1 MTRSRFKIKVALALA
16 AAGLSIH
23 VAGAQELK
31 PFAQF
36 LNVSSR
42 LRTGTGNN
50 VLIGGFIITGTDAK
64 KVLVRVLGPS
74 LSLYGVAEA
83 LPDPIVELHDGTGAI
98 IAANDNWKDTQQNE
112 IAATNLAPA

>member
-42 LRTGTGNN
+42 LRTGTGDN
-50 VLIGGFIITGTDAK
+50 VLIGGFIITGSGSKNVIVRAIGSSLAAAGVSG
-64 KVLVRVLGPS
+64 VLADPVL
-74 LSLYGVAEA
+74 
-83 LPDPIVELHDGTGAI
+83 ELHNQTGAV
-98 IAANDNWKDTQQNE
+98 IATNDNWKDTQQSQ
-112 IAATNLAPA
+112 IAATSLAP